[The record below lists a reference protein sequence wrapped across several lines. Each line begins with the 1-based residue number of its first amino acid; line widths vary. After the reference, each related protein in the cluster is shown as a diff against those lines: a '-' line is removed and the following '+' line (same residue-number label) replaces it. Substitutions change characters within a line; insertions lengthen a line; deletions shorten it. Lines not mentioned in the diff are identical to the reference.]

1 MRTSRK
7 MRKMNKAKIVSE
19 ATQQLEFLID
29 SELRENG
36 IQRRDLLE
44 HSDHCVLCH
53 AVLISCPFCNSK
65 IPFAYQCPEC
75 KKVLPL
81 QSLVEKLSE
90 TIASRMKR

>member
-1 MRTSRK
+1 
-7 MRKMNKAKIVSE
+7 MNKAKVVSE
-19 ATQQLEFLID
+19 ATEQLEFLIE
-29 SELRENG
+29 SELKERG

-53 AVLISCPFCNSK
+53 AVLISCPWCGSK

-81 QSLVEKLSE
+81 QTLVEKLSE
-90 TIASRMKR
+90 TTASRMKR